1 MPNLDYQITSATQVN
16 CTSSTTR
23 VNCTNSTTQVNDYHI
38 LKAQNCT
45 AKLEVNVAKLEV
57 NVTTKLEVV
66 RITATIAAP
75 YTN

>member
-1 MPNLDYQITSATQVN
+1 MPNLGCQITSATQVN
-16 CTSSTTR
+16 YSC
-23 VNCTNSTTQVNDYHI
+23 STTQANDYHI

-57 NVTTKLEVV
+57 VATTKLEVV
-66 RITATIAAP
+66 RITATVAAA